1 MAFRLADLLISVIH
15 PDIEVV
21 YPPPPIP
28 PAPAHR
34 PSWLDELRAVLTHAT
49 AIAHGQQGTLEPPLT
64 LVEAAALEQ
73 RLVAA
78 LREVRKVKESLAGP
92 QAP

>member
-15 PDIEVV
+15 PDIEVIG
-21 YPPPPIP
+21 PPPPIP

-34 PSWLDELRAVLTHAT
+34 PTSLDELRAVLAHAT
-49 AIAHGQQGTLEPPLT
+49 AIVHGQRGTLEPPRT
-64 LVEAAALEQ
+64 LVEAAALEE

-78 LREVRKVKESLAGP
+78 LREVRKVKDGLSG
-92 QAP
+92 QAT